1 MAAFRLSDPGGDFTS
16 EEDQAYLRSI
26 EAKHGKGLTGEE
38 LHCVFQSYL
47 PAGTTQECCSYLHAL
62 YELFRTPQDSWS
74 EEVWDDILWI
84 WLYRSRAELEQLNQ
98 FHRIPE
104 ELRRIV
110 QDTLVPAEWKPEQG
124 PGVIHR
130 RTRMLMSWMATPW
143 GKDEM
148 PQILDNLSAGGFTQ
162 QLMLLLLFL
171 LNKDDIHFEFTPG
184 VSEEGERSEAAYLR
198 YRQRFDDHFR
208 ESTALYDALEHIE
221 TRAIP
226 LPVNDASGS
235 TSMLYDTV
243 DECRMWL
250 HF

>member
-1 MAAFRLSDPGGDFTS
+1 MAGFRLSDPGGDCTS
-16 EEDQAYLRSI
+16 EEDQAYLRSS
-26 EAKHGKGLTGEE
+26 EAKQGKGLTGEE

-74 EEVWDDILWI
+74 EEVWSDILWI
-84 WLYRSRAELEQLNQ
+84 WLYKSRAELEQLNQ

-110 QDTLVPAEWKPEQG
+110 HDTLVPAEWKSEQG
-124 PGVIHR
+124 PDVIHR
-130 RTRMLMSWMATPW
+130 RTLMLMSWMATPW
-143 GKDEM
+143 GEDEM
-148 PQILDNLSAGGFTQ
+148 PKILDTLSAGGFTQ
-162 QLMLLLLFL
+162 QLLLLRLFL

-184 VSEEGERSEAAYLR
+184 VSGEGERSEAAYGE
-198 YRQRFDDHFR
+198 YRERFNEYFR

-221 TRAIP
+221 THAIA
-226 LPVNDASGS
+226 LPANDASGS

-243 DECRMWL
+243 DECHMWM
-250 HF
+250 